1 MINTRF
7 EAYKVRREIV
17 RSGRLLDMFRS
28 YKNEFGE
35 PDKRFDPMNL
45 GVLSAIYHEE
55 NSNVQFQ
62 NGENVI
68 TRTKKIP
75 MLLCLYDSWQSMKLQ
90 AGDFTFING
99 KKFVVTGCVNVQE
112 WSIIADISLEVFDGG
127 HED

>member
-7 EAYKVRREIV
+7 EAYKVKREIT
-17 RSGRLLDMFRS
+17 RSGGAYEFLRS
-28 YKNEFGE
+28 WENEFGE
-35 PDKRFDPMNL
+35 PSRDLKPRDVGTLNAL
-45 GVLSAIYHEE
+45 YHEE

-75 MLLCLYDSWQSMKLQ
+75 MLLCLYDSLKSLGLSV
-90 AGDFTFING
+90 GDFTFING
-99 KKFVVTGCVNVQE
+99 KKLVITGCVNVQE
-112 WSIIADISLEVFDGG
+112 WSIIADVSLEVFDGG

>member
-1 MINTRF
+1 MINKRF
-7 EAYKVRREIV
+7 EAYKIRREII
-17 RSGRLLDMFRS
+17 RSGGLYEFYRS
-28 YKNEFGE
+28 QKNEFNE
-35 PDKRFDPMNL
+35 PDASVEPIEI
-45 GVLSAIYHEE
+45 GVLSALYHEE
-55 NSNVQFQ
+55 NSNIQFQ

-75 MLLCLYDSWQSMKLQ
+75 MLLCSYDSWLLLELA

-112 WSIIADISLEVFDGG
+112 WSIVADVSLEVFDGG